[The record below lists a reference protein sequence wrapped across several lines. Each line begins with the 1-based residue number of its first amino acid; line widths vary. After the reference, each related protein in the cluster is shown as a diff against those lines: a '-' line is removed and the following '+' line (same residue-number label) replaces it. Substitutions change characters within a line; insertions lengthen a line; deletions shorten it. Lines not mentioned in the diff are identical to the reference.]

1 MKGIDGVAIHAILLR
16 LSRSDMQEAALAKGR
31 VPKGR
36 VNVDK
41 AWFASRMKEHNL
53 TMRSMADRLNM
64 HYSALSRTLN
74 GERRMQVDE
83 MRKIAEIFGRPES
96 EILMHYDFPATEDA
110 KPGAQG
116 SDQTFGE
123 SAGGNAR
130 ARLAQRDS
138 PGFMEGQ
145 VDFKEDDMSGNKE
158 EYIVPPRGA
167 DPLFGCMAGTLIL
180 LPDVDYTAPADPDW
194 GRVYDD

>member
-1 MKGIDGVAIHAILLR
+1 
-16 LSRSDMQEAALAKGR
+16 MQEATLPKGR
-31 VPKGR
+31 APKGR

-53 TMRSMADRLNM
+53 TVRSMADRLDM

-96 EILMHYDFPATEDA
+96 EILVHYDFPAAE
-110 KPGAQG
+110 KLGAQG
-116 SDQTFGE
+116 SDHSFGE
-123 SAGGNAR
+123 FAGNAR
-130 ARLAQRDS
+130 GS
-138 PGFMEGQ
+138 PGLMEGQ
-145 VDFKEDDMSGNKE
+145 VDFKDDMSGNKE

-167 DPLFGCMAGTLIL
+167 DPLFGCMAGTLTL
-180 LPDVDYTAPADPDW
+180 LPDVDYTEPADPEW
-194 GRVYDD
+194 GKVYDD